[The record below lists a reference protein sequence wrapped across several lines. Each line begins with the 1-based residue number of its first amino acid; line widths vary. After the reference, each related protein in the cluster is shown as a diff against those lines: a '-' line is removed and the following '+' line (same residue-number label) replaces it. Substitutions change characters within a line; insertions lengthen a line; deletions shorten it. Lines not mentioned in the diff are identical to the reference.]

1 MYRQT
6 FSLLFPQVLF
16 LVNYI
21 QFILDKLQQ
30 YHEFNI
36 SKTVHNAFLDVLDAS
51 QWKLGISILLIL
63 PVFNPIRCSYCSAST
78 FHFKEARAKYA
89 QLQLQCKNN
98 T

>member
-51 QWKLGISILLIL
+51 Q
-63 PVFNPIRCSYCSAST
+63 
-78 FHFKEARAKYA
+78 
-89 QLQLQCKNN
+89 
-98 T
+98 